1 VLRRIYK
8 SPEQLDQD
16 QLLNFLVTLAVSN
29 SRYQDFDMK
38 SKEFVERA
46 LDVIENQFT
55 GTKRIKVANPNAK
68 EDESFQPELELFLFN
83 QIQSTKKHYNK
94 ILDRNTQAFESE
106 LARDS
111 KREYFQQASNAL
123 TRKFRPDDEQ
133 DALAKEDHVTD
144 FIGEQRNVPI
154 DNDDD
159 DV

>member
-1 VLRRIYK
+1 
-8 SPEQLDQD
+8 
-16 QLLNFLVTLAVSN
+16 
-29 SRYQDFDMK
+29 MK

>member
-1 VLRRIYK
+1 
-8 SPEQLDQD
+8 
-16 QLLNFLVTLAVSN
+16 
-29 SRYQDFDMK
+29 MK

-106 LARDS
+106 LARDG

-133 DALAKEDHVTD
+133 DGLAKEDHVTD

>member
-1 VLRRIYK
+1 
-8 SPEQLDQD
+8 
-16 QLLNFLVTLAVSN
+16 
-29 SRYQDFDMK
+29 MK

-46 LDVIENQFT
+46 LDVIEENQFT